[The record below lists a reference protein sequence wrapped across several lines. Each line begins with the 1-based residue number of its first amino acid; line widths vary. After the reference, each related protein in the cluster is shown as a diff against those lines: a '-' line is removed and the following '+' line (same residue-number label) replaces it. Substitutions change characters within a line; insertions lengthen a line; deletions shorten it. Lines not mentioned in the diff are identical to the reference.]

1 MYYKHRQY
9 MGMTQ
14 NELLTHLTRQ
24 KKPPLVIETIMKT
37 VAEQQRKLRTERIT
51 RIQHDLLWAPIIDP
65 AKHELRIVER
75 MRCTNTE
82 DIPRQEA
89 LDRYAEVLRELLGVL
104 TLARRKHGIV
114 PSKLREKLER
124 KGIPIPNKGHHWVD
138 WVSESDK
145 AEVRALFDAIP
156 YKQYAKRKT
165 PFERTIP
172 KGEGWRDKRNKLQK
186 RTELELA
193 KAEHDLLAIRM
204 MKMEDKSAAIRKRI
218 AKHEDSSAK
227 MKQVLLWV
235 RDAEEGEA
243 LPPTWSGHYLT
254 REEFAQT
261 PIILVRL

>member
-89 LDRYAEVLRELLGVL
+89 LDRYAEVLRELLGGADSCAAQ
-104 TLARRKHGIV
+104 ARHCAFQATRKAGAQGNSYSQQRPPLGRLGI
-114 PSKLREKLER
+114 RER
-124 KGIPIPNKGHHWVD
+124 QGRGACV
-138 WVSESDK
+138 V
-145 AEVRALFDAIP
+145 
-156 YKQYAKRKT
+156 
-165 PFERTIP
+165 
-172 KGEGWRDKRNKLQK
+172 
-186 RTELELA
+186 
-193 KAEHDLLAIRM
+193 
-204 MKMEDKSAAIRKRI
+204 
-218 AKHEDSSAK
+218 
-227 MKQVLLWV
+227 
-235 RDAEEGEA
+235 
-243 LPPTWSGHYLT
+243 
-254 REEFAQT
+254 
-261 PIILVRL
+261 

>member
-14 NELLTHLTRQ
+14 NELLNHLTRQ
-24 KKPPLVIETIMKT
+24 KKPPSVIADILKI
-37 VAEQQRKLRTERIT
+37 VAEQQSKLRTERIT
-51 RIQHDLLWAPIIDP
+51 KMQHDLLWEPIIDP
-65 AKHELRIVER
+65 ARHELRIVER

-104 TLARRKHGIV
+104 TLARRKHGVV

-124 KGIPIPNKGHHWVD
+124 KGVPIPNKGHHWVD

-145 AEVRALFDAIP
+145 VEVRELFDAIP
-156 YKQYAKRKT
+156 YKRYAKRKT

-172 KGEGWRDKRNKLQK
+172 KGKDWTSRRDKLHK
-186 RTELELA
+186 RTEKELA
-193 KAEHDLLAIRM
+193 KAEHDLMAIRM

-218 AKHEDSSAK
+218 ANHEATIAK
-227 MKQVLLWV
+227 IRQALLWIQ
-235 RDAEEGEA
+235 DAKEGEA
-243 LPPTWSGHYLT
+243 LPPTWSGYYLT
-254 REEFAQT
+254 REDS
-261 PIILVRL
+261 